1 MSDENQYADTL
12 REDIRLLSEANG
24 TSMEEAFYA
33 RVTDTITGSG
43 EIDALEYFHHRG
55 TQQSGIRVDGWGGDP
70 RNSKQLT
77 LLVIDHA
84 DDPDAPTLTGTELN
98 SQFKRPLRFLKAALD
113 EDWRNRLEETAPGF
127 ELADMIAARWSSVKK
142 IRLLLLTD
150 RKLSSRVDGREMTE
164 FMERPVSYSVW
175 DVTRLERIESSAM
188 GREDIVVNLDQH
200 GGAIPVLP
208 AHMPDSPYEA
218 YLAALPGPVLASIYD
233 RWEAR
238 LLEQNVRVFLQ
249 ARGNVN
255 KGIRKTIE
263 EDPSMFFAYNNGI
276 TATAEA
282 VEIEERDGIPMM
294 TRLTNFQIV
303 NGGQTSASIHAALRS
318 GKDLSKIFVQMKLS
332 IVDAEKAEKIVP
344 DISRYANSQNRI
356 AAADFFSNHPFHVR
370 MEEISRRL
378 YAPAKEGNF
387 TQSRWFYERARG
399 QFADRRSSLTPAQR
413 RKFDLEHPRAQ
424 LFTKTDLAKAEM
436 TWRGRPEL
444 VSLGAQKNFAH
455 FAHTI
460 GKEWDKRDETFSEEW
475 FRNAISK
482 MIVFRKTERIVSD
495 ATGAWYTG
503 GLRANTVCYAI
514 AKLVYDVAEQGQSLD
529 LYLIWNRQSLP
540 EPLIDVLD
548 QYGEVMHAHLLSPP
562 TGGSNPT
569 EWAKKKACVD
579 AAMKTELE
587 FRSDL
592 SGVLIGTAE
601 RHQRTAEGRRDQP
614 VVSGIQAQAAVAE
627 IGSAEWLCLRNWVR
641 SSGMRLTPSE
651 DGILEAATRLR
662 LRPLTEAQSAKAMA
676 VIERARSQGYQSPD
690 AG

>member
-1 MSDENQYADTL
+1 MSETDQYAEML
-12 REDIRLLSEANG
+12 REDVRLLSEANG
-24 TSMEEAFYA
+24 TSMEEAFFA

-55 TQQSGIRVDGWGGDP
+55 TPQSGIRVDGWGGDP
-70 RNSKQLT
+70 RKSKQLT
-77 LLVIDHA
+77 LLVVDHA
-84 DDPDAPTLTGTELN
+84 DDPEAATLTGTELN
-98 SQFKRPLRFLKAALD
+98 NQFKRPLRFLKAALD
-113 EDWRNRLEETAPGF
+113 EEWRDRLEETSPGF

-188 GREDIVVNLDQH
+188 GREDIIVDLDQH

-208 AHMPDSPYEA
+208 AHMPNSPYEA
-218 YLAALPGPVLASIYD
+218 YLAALPGPTLASIYD

-282 VEIEERDGIPMM
+282 VEIENRDGVPMM
-294 TRLTNFQIV
+294 TCLTNLQIV
-303 NGGQTSASIHAALRS
+303 NGGQTSASIHAALRA
-318 GKDLSKIFVQMKLS
+318 GEDLSKTFIQMKLS

-378 YAPAKEGNF
+378 YAPAKDGNF

-399 QFADRRSSLTPAQR
+399 QFADRRSRLTPAKR

-436 TWRGRPEL
+436 TWRGRPEI

-455 FAHTI
+455 FAHAI
-460 GKEWDKRDETFSEEW
+460 GKEWDKRDEAFSEEW
-475 FRNAISK
+475 FRNTIAK
-482 MIVFRKTERIVSD
+482 LIVFRKTERIVSD
-495 ATGAWYTG
+495 AAGSWYTG

-514 AKLVYDVAEQGQSLD
+514 SKLVRDVEEQKQSID
-529 LYLIWNRQSLP
+529 LKKIWNAQDLP
-540 EPLIDVLD
+540 DTLVDVLD
-548 QYGEVMHAHLLSPP
+548 QYGEAMHTHLLSPP
-562 TGGSNPT
+562 SGGSNPT
-569 EWAKKKACVD
+569 EWAKKKACFD
-579 AAMKTELE
+579 AAMEIDLE
-587 FRSDL
+587 FRSDI
-592 SGVLIGTAE
+592 SDILIGTAE
-601 RHQRTAEGRRDQP
+601 RRERASEGRRDQRM
-614 VVSGIQAQAAVAE
+614 VDGIQAQATVAE
-627 IGSAEWLCLRNWVR
+627 IGSDEWASLRDWALR
-641 SSGMRLTPSE
+641 SGMRLTPTES
-651 DGILEAATRLR
+651 GILEAATRLR
-662 LRPLTEAQSAKAMA
+662 LRPLSEAQSVKAMA
-676 VIERARSQGYQSPD
+676 VLERAREQGYASSL
-690 AG
+690 